1 MAKKASAKADK
12 PKATK
17 PKTKKSKGAASGKR
31 NASKSSA
38 KAGRPSS
45 KAGNAADA
53 LLRLAEHPLVAD
65 LIAVGAT
72 AAVAAIVKS
81 KSGPASKAGS
91 TRAVKDAGKAAAA
104 AIGARLVG
112 EFKAVKS
119 AAESAKPAKSA
130 KA

>member
-1 MAKKASAKADK
+1 MAKKASAKTDK
-12 PKATK
+12 PKA
-17 PKTKKSKGAASGKR
+17 KKSKGADGAKRKSG
-31 NASKSSA
+31 KSSA
-38 KAGRPSS
+38 KAGKPSS

-53 LLRLAEHPLVAD
+53 LLKLAEHPLVAD

-81 KSGPASKAGS
+81 KSGPASKSGS

-119 AAESAKPAKSA
+119 ASKSAKPANPTKSA
-130 KA
+130 KT